1 MIIDRYLFKEI
12 IVSLVSVVTVLLL
25 IFSSKHFV
33 RYMSDAA
40 AGELPTSMIFQLL
53 SLFTL
58 SYLVLIVPFAI
69 YLSVI
74 ITLGR
79 LYKDNEITAAEA
91 CGLGLPRIIQSIFYL
106 SLFLSLI
113 VGILSLWVAP
123 WAEAEQYNIRDQARA
138 ESEFGFIAPG
148 RFHEIRDGRGVFYI
162 EDIDDDT
169 GEMSKVFVY
178 LQEDGKTD
186 VFSSLTGYMELDEDS
201 GSHFIML
208 ENGFRFEVLASNNID
223 DEVENKEKA
232 ENNINDGIA
241 EKEKAKEKKT
251 NKEKVERGK
260 LEKNKVEVEGYRLH
274 DYQKSGIR
282 ITQQVVSSGNVKIIE
297 RSTASLIG
305 DDSPEAQ
312 AELHWRIAMPVSC
325 VLLTIMAVLLSK
337 TNPRQGRFGKLF
349 VALLAYIAYVYVL
362 MLTRSG
368 LKNGDIPLA
377 LGMWWVHVL
386 AVIFIVILMGNQFG
400 WRWFLAQFLPW
411 LAQRDTKAARSM
423 N

>member
-12 IVSLVSVVTVLLL
+12 IVSLVSVVVVLLL

-69 YLSVI
+69 YLAVI

-106 SLFLSLI
+106 SLLLSLC

-123 WAEAEQYNIRDQARA
+123 WAETAQYNIRDKAKA

-148 RFHEIRDGRGVFYI
+148 RFHEIRGGRGVFYV
-162 EDIDDDT
+162 EDVDENT
-169 GEMSKVFVY
+169 GKMSKVFVY
-178 LQEDGKTD
+178 LKRDDGKTD
-186 VFSSLTGYMELDEDS
+186 VFSSLSGYMEREEKS
-201 GSHFIML
+201 GSYFIVL
-208 ENGFRFEVLASNNID
+208 EEGYRFEVLAGISG
-223 DEVENKEKA
+223 
-232 ENNINDGIA
+232 ENN
-241 EKEKAKEKKT
+241 KA
-251 NKEKVERGK
+251 
-260 LEKNKVEVEGYRLH
+260 EVEGYRLYEY
-274 DYQKSGIR
+274 DKSGIR
-282 ITQQVVSSGNVKIIE
+282 ITPKVVDTGNVKIIE
-297 RSTASLIG
+297 RSTASLFS
-305 DDSPEAQ
+305 DDSSAAQ
-312 AELHWRIAMPVSC
+312 AELHWRFAMPISC
-325 VLLTIMAVLLSK
+325 ILLTMMAVLLSK

-349 VALLAYIAYVYVL
+349 IALLAYIIYIYVL

-368 LKNGDIPLA
+368 LKNGDVPLS
-377 LGMWWVHVL
+377 LGMWWVHAL
-386 AVIFIVILMGNQFG
+386 AVVFIIILLGNQFG
-400 WRWFLAQFLPW
+400 WRWILYKLNWKRQEKIVG
-411 LAQRDTKAARSM
+411 RVS
-423 N
+423 

>member
-12 IVSLVSVVTVLLL
+12 VISLISVVTVLLL

-91 CGLGLPRIIQSIFYL
+91 CGLGLPRIIKSIFYL
-106 SLFLSLI
+106 SLFLSVI
-113 VGILSLWVAP
+113 VGVLSLWVAP

-148 RFHEIRDGRGVFYI
+148 RFHEIRGGRGVFYVESI
-162 EDIDDDT
+162 AERS
-169 GEMSKVFVY
+169 GKMGKVFVY
-178 LQEDGKTD
+178 LKDEGKTD
-186 VFSSLTGYMELDEDS
+186 VFTSLTGYTDLDEET
-201 GSHFIML
+201 GSHFIVL
-208 ENGFRFEVLASNNID
+208 ENGYRFEVVL
-223 DEVENKEKA
+223 
-232 ENNINDGIA
+232 DG
-241 EKEKAKEKKT
+241 K
-251 NKEKVERGK
+251 GD
-260 LEKNKVEVEGYRLH
+260 VEGYRLH
-274 DYQKSGIR
+274 DYGKSGIR
-282 ITQQVVSSGNVKIIE
+282 IAKEEEDSDDLKIIE
-297 RSTASLIG
+297 RSTVSLF
-305 DDSPEAQ
+305 DDESNEAQ
-312 AELHWRIAMPVSC
+312 AELHWRIAMPISC
-325 VLLTIMAVLLSK
+325 VLLTMMAVLLSK

-349 VALLAYIAYVYVL
+349 IALLAYIVYVYVL

-368 LKNGDIPLA
+368 LKNGDIPMM
-377 LGMWWVHVL
+377 LGMWWVHGL
-386 AVIFIVILMGNQFG
+386 ALIFIVILLGNQFG
-400 WRWFLAQFLPW
+400 WRWFLLQIGLNRNSKTIEG
-411 LAQRDTKAARSM
+411 LT
-423 N
+423 